1 MKNIFTLIL
10 AFFCVNSFRA
20 SEKPAAQSSTIKNV
34 TVYLQGATIERQAYI
49 SLKGGSNEIT
59 FDNLSPDIIESSIQ
73 VSGLKNASVLSIMFN
88 YNYLDKKKETAEYKS
103 LEDEMDALDAKV
115 NEIENQI
122 SGYQQELDIIT
133 KNERVNSDN
142 TDLSLEKLKQIAT
155 YYRQRTTEIKNEIYR
170 LRLEKYDLDK
180 SVADLKKEMNKLN
193 DNKKERRG
201 EIVLKLDAESATNL
215 DLKLSYN
222 ISNAGWFPLYDIRA
236 KNSNSPIEVNYKA
249 NVYQQSG
256 VDWDN
261 VQLTLSTGD
270 PSTNNIKPEL
280 DTKYLNFV
288 GRYYRSSTAVRRD
301 NHKYNPTI
309 KTVHGRILD
318 HNGLPL
324 PGVNVIENG
333 TSNGVST
340 DVDGDYRINIQRG
353 KELAISYVGYQSQNL
368 PIYASTMNVQ
378 LEQDSNTL
386 DEVVVV
392 GYGRQKKRSL
402 TGAVAGIKVEQEDY
416 SENVT
421 AKQESLTNTKFEI
434 NKPYSIVSNGDV
446 TTIEIDNFDL
456 PATYKHYAAPE
467 LNENVFLTATVRE
480 WEKYDLLQGEA
491 SIYFEGNYAG
501 KTQISPVATSDSL
514 SLSLGVDPNIIVKRE
529 RENDFKKSTFLGNN
543 RIVARKYTI
552 DIKNNKSSAINLLL
566 EDRIPISQNDDI
578 KVSEIETGDA
588 KYDDEDGIMQWEL
601 KLEPKQSV
609 KKEFSYE
616 VKYPRSKYIN
626 L

>member
-1 MKNIFTLIL
+1 MKNIFTLVL
-10 AFFCVNSFRA
+10 AFLCVSSFRA

-34 TVYLQGATIERQAYI
+34 TVYLQGATIERQAYV

-103 LEDEMDALDAKV
+103 LEDEMDALEAKV

-170 LRLEKYDLDK
+170 LRLEKYELDK

-288 GRYYRSSTAVRRD
+288 GRYYRSSNAVRRD

-309 KTVHGRILD
+309 KTVYGRILD

-324 PGVNVIENG
+324 PGVNVVEKG

-340 DVDGDYRINIQRG
+340 DFDGDYRINIQGG

-578 KVSEIETGDA
+578 KVSDVETGDA